1 MSSDNIAVTKDQLL
15 QATLVS
21 EALHP
26 GKMFQRL
33 LDDMVEHLTLF
44 FRLKDNLAAAKV
56 QVATMKQRN
65 ERIESMMD
73 VDNGTGLGRNF
84 NTVR

>member
-1 MSSDNIAVTKDQLL
+1 MSANHTSITQDQLL

-26 GKMFQRL
+26 GKLFNRL
-33 LDDMVEHLTLF
+33 LDDMVAHLTLF
-44 FRLKDNLAAAKV
+44 FRLKENLVAAKV

-73 VDNGTGLGRNF
+73 IDQDTGLGQHF